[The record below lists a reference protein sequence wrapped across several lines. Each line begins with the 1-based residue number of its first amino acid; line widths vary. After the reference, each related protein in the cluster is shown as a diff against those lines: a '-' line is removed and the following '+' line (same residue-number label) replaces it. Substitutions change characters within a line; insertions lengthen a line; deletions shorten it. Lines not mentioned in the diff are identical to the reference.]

1 MRIEVKTTKARSTG
15 THVTS
20 TIITGAAGVITT
32 LTCEAHAVDFEL
44 GSGRPV
50 NLILLN
56 RVRASPRSW
65 CAACRPEPAATP
77 KTGQNSR
84 L

>member
-20 TIITGAAGVITT
+20 TIVTGATRVITT
-32 LTCEAHAVDFEL
+32 LTCEDHAVDFEL
-44 GSGRPV
+44 ANGGRV
-50 NLILLN
+50 NLVLLN
-56 RVRASPRSW
+56 RVRACPKSW
-65 CAACRPEPAATP
+65 CSGCRADQAATP
-77 KTGQNSR
+77 ETGQNSR